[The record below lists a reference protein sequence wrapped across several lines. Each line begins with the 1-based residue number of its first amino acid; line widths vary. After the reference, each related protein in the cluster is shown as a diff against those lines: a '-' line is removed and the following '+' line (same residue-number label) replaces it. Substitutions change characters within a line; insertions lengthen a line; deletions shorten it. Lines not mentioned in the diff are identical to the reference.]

1 MRQAGD
7 PASDLSLPNLTGFL
21 ATDAKTLGGFGLV
34 GPPITIAYH
43 LINLGQT
50 SGQNTITKH
59 YHRGEHITHSGRDYV
74 LCWVITIV

>member
-21 ATDAKTLGGFGLV
+21 ATDAKRDGGFGLV

-43 LINLGQT
+43 EMSVSYKILEKIARPFDPVKCRIRILY
-50 SGQNTITKH
+50 I
-59 YHRGEHITHSGRDYV
+59 YV
-74 LCWVITIV
+74 CV